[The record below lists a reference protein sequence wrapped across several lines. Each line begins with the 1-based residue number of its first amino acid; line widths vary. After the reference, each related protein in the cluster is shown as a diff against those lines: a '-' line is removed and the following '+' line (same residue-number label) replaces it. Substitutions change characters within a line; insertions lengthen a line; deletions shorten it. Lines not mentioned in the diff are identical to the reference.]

1 MVINVS
7 SGMIA
12 ALDEAIGNI
21 TSLMEQKGYFDN
33 MLMIF
38 TSDVSRLLL
47 LLLLLLNLC
56 ACVRACVCARAYASD
71 EVSVSVQVSVCNI

>member
-47 LLLLLLNLC
+47 LLLLLNLC
-56 ACVRACVCARAYASD
+56 ACVRACVCVCARAR
-71 EVSVSVQVSVCNI
+71 VLMGR

>member
-47 LLLLLLNLC
+47 LLLLLNLC
-56 ACVRACVCARAYASD
+56 ACVRACVCARARVYL
-71 EVSVSVQVSVCNI
+71 

>member
-1 MVINVS
+1 MMTMSLSMVINVS

-47 LLLLLLNLC
+47 LLLLLLLLNLC
-56 ACVRACVCARAYASD
+56 ACVRACVCVRPR
-71 EVSVSVQVSVCNI
+71 VC

>member
-47 LLLLLLNLC
+47 LLLLLNLC
-56 ACVRACVCARAYASD
+56 ACVRACVCVRARAR
-71 EVSVSVQVSVCNI
+71 VLVGR